1 MKKVVL
7 IAVVAFVV
15 LAALGVAGY
24 AYAQTPTP
32 PTNPYGPGSAYGRGG
47 GMMGDFRGGMMGGWR
62 SAQGYGPMHEY
73 MVAAMA
79 EALGMTVDELNTELA
94 AGKTMW
100 LIAQEKGFTLEEFQ
114 TLMLEARQKALAQM
128 VADGVIT
135 QDQAD
140 WMLNHMQGM
149 WGGAGGYGCPGMGGF
164 GRGGFGRGG
173 GRWNN
178 PPAQPTPS
186 SNG

>member
-32 PTNPYGPGSAYGRGG
+32 PTNPFVPGSGYGRG
-47 GMMGDFRGGMMGGWR
+47 GGMMGGWR
-62 SAQGYGPMHEY
+62 SAQDYGPMHEY

-79 EALGMTVDELNTELA
+79 ETLGMTVDELNAELA

-100 LIAQEKGFTLEEFQ
+100 LIAQEKGFTLEQFQ
-114 TLMLEARQKALAQM
+114 TLMLEARQKALEQM

-135 QDQAD
+135 QAQAD
-140 WMLNHMQGM
+140 WMLDRMQGM

-164 GRGGFGRGG
+164 GPGGFGRGG
-173 GRWNN
+173 GRWNT
-178 PPAQPTPS
+178 PPAQTAPS